1 MGVGANCTSEWIKI
15 GLDRGINYYVIE
27 IGNKVIGCTALEKAN
42 SEVCYFE
49 RLAVLKEYRN
59 RGLGRSLVD
68 HVLAEAKSM
77 GYKRISVGI
86 IAAHNEL
93 KQWYC
98 KIGFVEKNTTKF
110 VTTQRNGKKHKK
122 ARTITIVSRTVTAQS
137 ALGSVIQVF
146 S

>member
-1 MGVGANCTSEWIKI
+1 M
-15 GLDRGINYYVIE
+15 DRGINYYVIE

-98 KIGFVEKNTTKF
+98 KIGFIEENTTQFEHLPFK
-110 VTTQRNGKKHKK
+110 VTFMSYILR
-122 ARTITIVSRTVTAQS
+122 
-137 ALGSVIQVF
+137 
-146 S
+146 